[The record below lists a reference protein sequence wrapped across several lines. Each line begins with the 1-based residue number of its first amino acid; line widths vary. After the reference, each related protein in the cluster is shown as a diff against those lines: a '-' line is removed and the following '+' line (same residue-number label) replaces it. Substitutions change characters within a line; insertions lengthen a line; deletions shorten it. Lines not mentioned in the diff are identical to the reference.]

1 MPTIYKDKEALIAA
15 LVPEGSTV
23 LDVGFWGQGT
33 GPDSPRWV
41 HALLGKRAKELWG
54 IDLEY
59 DEARLPGPPARY
71 ARMSAESFSLD
82 KRFDVIFAG
91 DLIEHLPNPGL
102 FLDACRAHLAEGG
115 TLVLTTPNAF
125 NLFNMAEKLTKDE
138 PTVNHDHTCYYNHKT
153 LAHLLDKREWVVA
166 ETAYLYTLD
175 LEHKESF
182 KKKALNVLY
191 ALLSKVTPKFMETLV
206 IVARPRP

>member
-1 MPTIYKDKEALIAA
+1 MKAIYKDKEALIAA

-33 GPDSPRWV
+33 GPDSPHWV
-41 HALLGKRAKELWG
+41 HALLGKRAGELWG

-59 DEARLPGPPARY
+59 DAARLPGPAAQY

-91 DLIEHLPNPGL
+91 DLIEHLSNPGL

-115 TLVLTTPNAF
+115 RLILTTPNAF
-125 NLFNMAEKLTKDE
+125 NLFNLAEKLTKDE
-138 PTVNHDHTCYYNHKT
+138 PTVNHDHTFYFNRKT
-153 LAHLLDKREWVVA
+153 LAKLLDKNGWEA
-166 ETAYLYTLD
+166 DEASYLYSLD
-175 LEHKESF
+175 LEHKESL

-191 ALLSKVTPKFMETLV
+191 GLLAQATPKFVETLV
-206 IVARPRP
+206 VTARPRL